1 MDEYAA
7 SIPFDYLL
15 HEYEQYENDRAM
27 IRSIKPSAILILF
40 YTIIIAIARIKLYT
54 YTIMQQE
61 ILDIGI
67 ILKKK
72 KIYETE
78 FFIRKCV
85 NKIGKNYWS
94 TKGGRGKKNV
104 HDETNV
110 YFLIDIIS
118 LFPIPTSILKYF
130 L

>member
-94 TKGGRGKKNV
+94 T
-104 HDETNV
+104 
-110 YFLIDIIS
+110 
-118 LFPIPTSILKYF
+118 
-130 L
+130 